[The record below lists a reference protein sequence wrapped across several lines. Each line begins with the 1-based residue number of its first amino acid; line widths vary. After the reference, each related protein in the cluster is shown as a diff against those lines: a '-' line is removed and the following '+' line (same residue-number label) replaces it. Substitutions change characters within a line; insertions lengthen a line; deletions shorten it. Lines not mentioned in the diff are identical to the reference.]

1 LVLSGEPGTRVAALG
16 AMATRRPALHALSA
30 CDRLR
35 GRAVEQEVSAIVR
48 RHLDDAC
55 ERAWA
60 EIAGRF
66 GAAPLFPAGD
76 PTTPSARRATAA
88 LVTLITRGISR
99 LAVAALLLGTPR
111 PRLTALV
118 GGARRNGHAATGGR
132 ADQSSSSR

>member
-1 LVLSGEPGTRVAALG
+1 MLPWGG
-16 AMATRRPALHALSA
+16 MATRRPAVHALSA

-35 GRAVEQEVSAIVR
+35 GRAIEQEVSAIVR

-55 ERAWA
+55 ERAWV

-76 PTTPSARRATAA
+76 PATPTARRAAAA
-88 LVTLITRGISR
+88 LVTLITRSISR
-99 LAVAALLLGTPR
+99 LAVAALLLGTPG
-111 PRLTALV
+111 PKLTVLA
-118 GGARRNGHAATGGR
+118 GGARRNGHAATSGP